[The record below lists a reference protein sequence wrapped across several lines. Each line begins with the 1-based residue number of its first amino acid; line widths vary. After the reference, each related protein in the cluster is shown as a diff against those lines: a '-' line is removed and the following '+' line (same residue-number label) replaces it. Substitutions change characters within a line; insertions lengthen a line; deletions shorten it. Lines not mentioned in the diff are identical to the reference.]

1 MQEEIYSLY
10 FKTNLWKC
18 LNCYNDVDSNRR
30 KTIMTVFGVS
40 VYPDLSPMSEINEY
54 LHLASKYGFT
64 RVFSSMF
71 SVEGT
76 NEEIIDYFRE
86 FIKCAHECGMR
97 VSLDVNTSFLTRLGQ
112 SYDDISLFHEIGC
125 DIIRLDG
132 SYGVEKDIIMTRNP
146 YGIQVEMNASSSGA
160 REIAY
165 FKEHGVPEDR
175 VLVCHNFYPQRYTGL
190 KWNNFLETNRKLR
203 PYGYR
208 MAAFVSSNN
217 KNTHGVWD
225 ARDGLP
231 TVERM
236 RGLPIDLQVRIMLAT
251 GDVDDIL
258 IGNAYASEAEFQA
271 IAEVMKPARP
281 IEDSPIY
288 KRLQAYGSDLSRF
301 KECKRLKV
309 IPEPDITDIERGN
322 LFDLIPQADYGDSS
336 EWIWRSRMGR
346 MVNADRPIP
355 PKHYDGE
362 TFPAGSVVVV
372 NDNYRHYSGELQ
384 IVKIPIAND
393 GQRNLI
399 GHLAPGEMMMLELI
413 NDGDIVEFMEY
424 QGY

>member
-1 MQEEIYSLY
+1 
-10 FKTNLWKC
+10 
-18 LNCYNDVDSNRR
+18 
-30 KTIMTVFGVS
+30 MTVFGVS
-40 VYPDLSPMSEINEY
+40 VYPDLSPMNEISDY

-76 NEEIIDYFRE
+76 NEEIVDYFRE
-86 FIKCAHECGMR
+86 FIRIAHECGMR
-97 VSLDVNTSFLTRLGQ
+97 VSLDVNTSFLTKLGQ
-112 SYDDISLFHEIGC
+112 SYDDVSLFHEIGC

-132 SYGVEKDIIMTRNP
+132 SYGVEKDLIMTQNP
-146 YGIQVEMNASSSGA
+146 YGIQIEMNASSSGA
-160 REIAY
+160 KEIAY
-165 FKEHGVPEDR
+165 FSEHGVPKDR

-190 KWNNFLETNRKLR
+190 KWKNFLDINRKLR
-203 PYGYR
+203 PYGYP
-208 MAAFVSSNN
+208 MAAFVSSNAE
-217 KNTHGVWD
+217 NTHGVWD

-258 IGNAYASEAEFQA
+258 IGNAYASEAEFRA
-271 IAEVMKPARP
+271 IAEVMKPGKP
-281 IEDSPIY
+281 IENSPIY
-288 KRLQAYGSDLSRF
+288 QRLKAYGSDLSRF
-301 KECKRLKV
+301 KEVKKLKV
-309 IPEPDITDIERGN
+309 ILKDDITEIEKGN
-322 LFDLIPQADYGDSS
+322 LLELIPQADYGDSS

-362 TFPAGSVVVV
+362 FFPAGSVVVV
-372 NDNYRHYSGELQ
+372 NDNYRHYSGEIQ

-399 GHLAPGEMMMLELI
+399 AELAPGENMMLELI
-413 NDGDIVEFMEY
+413 NDGDIVEFYEY
-424 QGY
+424 KPY

>member
-1 MQEEIYSLY
+1 
-10 FKTNLWKC
+10 
-18 LNCYNDVDSNRR
+18 
-30 KTIMTVFGVS
+30 MTEFGVS
-40 VYPDLSPMSEINEY
+40 VYPDLSPMSEIRPY
-54 LHLASKYGFT
+54 LQLASKYGFT

-86 FIKCAHECGMR
+86 FIEAAHEYGMR

-112 SYDDISLFHEIGC
+112 SYDNVSLFHEIGC

-132 SYGVEKDIIMTRNP
+132 SYGVEKDYIMTCNP
-146 YGIQVEMNASSSGA
+146 YGIQIEMNASSSGA
-160 REIAY
+160 KEIAY
-165 FKEHGVPEDR
+165 FKEKGVPQDR

-190 KWNNFLETNRKLR
+190 KWKNFLETNRMLKQ
-203 PYGYR
+203 YGYKI
-208 MAAFVSSNN
+208 AAFVSSNAPD
-217 KNTHGVWD
+217 THGVWD
-225 ARDGLP
+225 AKNGLP
-231 TVERM
+231 TVERL

-258 IGNAYASEAEFQA
+258 IGNAYASEAEFEA
-271 IAEVMKPARP
+271 IAEMMKPARP

-301 KECKRLKV
+301 RDCKRLKV
-309 IPEPDITDIERGN
+309 IPEEDITEIERGN

-355 PKHYDGE
+355 PKEYDGKM
-362 TFPAGSVVVV
+362 FPRGSVVVV

-384 IVKIPIAND
+384 VVRIPIEND
-393 GQRNLI
+393 GQRNLV
-399 GHLAPGEMMMLELI
+399 GKLAPGEDLMLDLI
-413 NDGDIVEFMEY
+413 NDGDIVEFCEY
-424 QGY
+424 KPY